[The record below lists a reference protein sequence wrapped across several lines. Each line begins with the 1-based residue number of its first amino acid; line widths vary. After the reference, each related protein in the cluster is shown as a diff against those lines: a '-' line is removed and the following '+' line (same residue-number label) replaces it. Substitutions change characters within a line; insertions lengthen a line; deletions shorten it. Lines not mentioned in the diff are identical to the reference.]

1 MPSATIPRTITTEQA
16 VDALK
21 GQLGSGYKITPHGT
35 GSLTVKHGGL
45 SFATVR
51 VHRDGNATMFRVH
64 GGGLI
69 VGRIVNELGIA
80 RTVTEALKEGLGSAP
95 AS

>member
-1 MPSATIPRTITTEQA
+1 MRAP
-16 VDALK
+16 
-21 GQLGSGYKITPHGT
+21 LGP
-35 GSLTVKHGGL
+35 
-45 SFATVR
+45 AW
-51 VHRDGNATMFRVH
+51 DGIAMFRVH

-80 RTVTEALKEGLGSAP
+80 RTVTEALKESLGSAP